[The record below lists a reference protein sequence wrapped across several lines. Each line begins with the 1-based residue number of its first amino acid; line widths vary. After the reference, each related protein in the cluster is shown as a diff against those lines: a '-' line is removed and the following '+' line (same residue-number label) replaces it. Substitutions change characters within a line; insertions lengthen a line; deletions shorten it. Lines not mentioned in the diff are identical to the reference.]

1 MSNKNLEFHIKSDD
15 YFGTLACVIDLVRQ
29 NLNPFKQKQEKKTL
43 EAKVK
48 ELMYLQNN
56 FKIVKK

>member
-1 MSNKNLEFHIKSDD
+1 MSKRNIEFHIKSDD
-15 YFGTLACVIDLVRQ
+15 YFGTLATVIDLVRQ

-43 EAKVK
+43 EKKVK
-48 ELMYLQNN
+48 ELMYLQKN